1 MDETLVFN
9 GEFYFMVSLT
19 FNFMTHKELVIVP
32 KEFHPYKTSLFLKM
46 LPHQK
51 CLCGGLL
58 NANEI
63 MIKLSL
69 RLTL

>member
-1 MDETLVFN
+1 
-9 GEFYFMVSLT
+9 
-19 FNFMTHKELVIVP
+19 MTHKELVIVP
-32 KEFHPYKTSLFLKM
+32 KEFHQLTSSLLLKM